1 MDRFGQSDRVAGRWE
16 PGVTPPKSLLRPVGR
31 AIGDYRMIRPGD
43 RVLVAVSGGKDS
55 LSLLHILR
63 HLNRYAPVHFELSV
77 ITVDPQ
83 IEGFD
88 PVPLKPYMARL
99 GIPYFYQRQPIA
111 EQAKTHMQGTSFCA
125 YCARMKRGIM
135 YTTAREHQFNVL
147 ALGQHLD
154 DLAESFLMSAFRG
167 GRLQTMK
174 AHYVC
179 DAGDVRVIRPLVYVR
194 ERQCAEY
201 AQQRGLPVVTDS
213 CPACYSMP
221 TERAYTKSLLAREE
235 RANKHLMQNL
245 LSAMRPLMVSDAP
258 PWQRNWW
265 FRYARDERHDIRDGR
280 DRPRAHR

>member
-1 MDRFGQSDRVAGRWE
+1 
-16 PGVTPPKSLLRPVGR
+16 
-31 AIGDYRMIRPGD
+31 MIQNGD

-63 HLNRYAPVHFELSV
+63 HLNRYAPVHFQLSA

-83 IEGFD
+83 IDGFD
-88 PVPLKPYMARL
+88 PAPLKPYMARL
-99 GIPYFYQRQPIA
+99 GMPYFYQSQPIA
-111 EQAKTHMQGTSFCA
+111 EQAKAHMEGASFCA
-125 YCARMKRGIM
+125 YCARMKRGVM
-135 YTTAREHQFNVL
+135 YTTAREHQHNVL

-154 DLAESFLMSAFRG
+154 DLAESFLMSAFHG

-201 AQQRGLPVVTDS
+201 ARQRGLPVVTDS
-213 CPACYSMP
+213 CPACFSMP
-221 TERAYTKSLLAREE
+221 TQRAYMKSLLAGEE

-245 LSAMRPLMVSDAP
+245 LSAMRPLMVSEAP
-258 PWQRNWW
+258 RGSANSG
-265 FRYARDERHDIRDGR
+265 FATRGKSAATFETGVTGRARIAD
-280 DRPRAHR
+280 